1 MDARRLVGWN
11 LRRLRV
17 EHEMSIEALA
27 GEAEVEPAY
36 LGKVERGEVNSSL
49 DVLAKLAG
57 ALRGP
62 SRAFPTIP
70 AWSEATSTATQR
82 TAAPATRMRQ
92 SFLGIVGPVRQG
104 RADSSHHEDP
114 GNRAKRRSHAAVD
127 EIGIPEGDRR
137 AILCRRL
144 RRRKPMRLRSGDRAH
159 GGETG
164 SLFETWR

>member
-57 ALRGP
+57 ALREDLRELFRPFPPGAKPPPPLPSGP
-62 SRAFPTIP
+62 RP
-70 AWSEATSTATQR
+70 
-82 TAAPATRMRQ
+82 
-92 SFLGIVGPVRQG
+92 
-104 RADSSHHEDP
+104 
-114 GNRAKRRSHAAVD
+114 
-127 EIGIPEGDRR
+127 
-137 AILCRRL
+137 
-144 RRRKPMRLRSGDRAH
+144 RRRG
-159 GGETG
+159 
-164 SLFETWR
+164 